1 VERTALKDVP
11 ASGWRTERSAL
22 RFPWGAAGLV
32 LWAVLLAGWTA
43 ALLRPEP
50 VQLADAVLPEGTEFP
65 IAKVL
70 HVTAYAVLAALA
82 VLLRP
87 LGRAR
92 WLLLAGLALH
102 GMGTEYLQQF
112 VALRGPAVRDVLLDH
127 VGIGLGALAVWKL
140 RRW

>member
-1 VERTALKDVP
+1 VGQTALREVAGP
-11 ASGWRTERSAL
+11 AV
-22 RFPWGAAGLV
+22 RFPWWVCGLV

-50 VQLADAVLPEGTEFP
+50 VQVADAVLPSGMEFP
-65 IAKVL
+65 AAKLL
-70 HVTAYAVLAALA
+70 HVSAYAVLAALA

-102 GMGTEYLQQF
+102 GAATEYLQQF
-112 VALRGPAVRDVLLDH
+112 VELRGPSVRDVGLDH
-127 VGIGLGALAVWKL
+127 LGIMLGAVACWVTHGRLT
-140 RRW
+140 RP